1 MLPASCKEVPYTEIA
16 DIDFTYPGTLRKK
29 MIKGFLT
36 IEIQKFKNE
45 NLIARKIMLLM
56 RKCQIFINI

>member
-16 DIDFTYPGTLRKK
+16 GTDFAYPGTLRKK
-29 MIKGFLT
+29 LIKGLLT
-36 IEIQKFKNE
+36 MEIQKFKNQ